1 MATVIQT
8 TGGFLRAM
16 KVTYWAL
23 FLGQFTFAGLTFYL
37 NVNNPIQYGE
47 HDPNDVFSYIV
58 PMMVLGGLI
67 GGHFLSKTAIQKA
80 KEKPTFKEKLE
91 SYRSALI
98 IRYALME
105 GPNLFCIVAYLL
117 SSNIVFMYIAI
128 AVMLVYLFSFP
139 KTVQLISDLELNGT
153 EIEQLNDPLFQL
165 N

>member
-1 MATVIQT
+1 MATFIQT
-8 TGGFLRAM
+8 SGGFLRAM

-23 FLGQFTFAGLTFYL
+23 FLGQFIFAGLTFYI
-37 NVNNPIQYGE
+37 NVNDPIQYGE
-47 HDPNDVFSYIV
+47 QDPNDLFSYVV
-58 PMMVLGGLI
+58 PMMVLGGII

-80 KEKPTFKEKLE
+80 KEKASFKEKLE
-91 SYRSALI
+91 SYRAALI

-128 AVMLVYLFSFP
+128 SVMVFYLFFFP
-139 KTVQLISDLELNGT
+139 KTNQLISDLELNGK
-153 EIEQLNDPLFQL
+153 EIDQLNDPLFQL